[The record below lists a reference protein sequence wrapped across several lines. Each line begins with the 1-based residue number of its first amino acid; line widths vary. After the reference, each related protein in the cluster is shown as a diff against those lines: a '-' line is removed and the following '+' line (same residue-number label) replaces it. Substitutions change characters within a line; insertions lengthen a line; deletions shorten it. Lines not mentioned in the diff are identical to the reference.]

1 MQRLTVNL
9 PPHSYD
15 ILLERGGLA
24 RLGNYVNLK
33 RKVMLVTD
41 SGVPEIYAQTVLAQ
55 CQEGYKYVAPA
66 GEEAKSMATFES
78 ICGHMLEWDFTR
90 TDCVVALGGGVVG
103 DVAGFAAACYMRGVD
118 FINLPTTSLAQI
130 DSGIGG
136 KVAINLNGVKNI
148 IGAFYQPRLVMIDY
162 DVLQTLNKRH
172 LHNGLVEAVK
182 AGLIYDPR
190 LFELFESDDF
200 YRHLDEII
208 QRALLVK
215 KQVVEQDEKEEHL
228 RKILNFGH
236 TLGHGLESFFKLSQY
251 LHGECV
257 ALGMLPMLED
267 QALKERVLKV
277 FKRLNLPLQVDY
289 DREAVYQLM
298 NRDKKKQ
305 GDSIT
310 IVKVPALGEYRLD
323 SVKTSQLRDY
333 LTGD

>member
-24 RLGNYVNLK
+24 RLDNYVNLK

-148 IGAFYQPRLVMIDY
+148 IGAFYQPRLVMIDS
-162 DVLQTLNKRH
+162 DVLQTLNTRH

-182 AGLIYDPR
+182 AGLIYDPC